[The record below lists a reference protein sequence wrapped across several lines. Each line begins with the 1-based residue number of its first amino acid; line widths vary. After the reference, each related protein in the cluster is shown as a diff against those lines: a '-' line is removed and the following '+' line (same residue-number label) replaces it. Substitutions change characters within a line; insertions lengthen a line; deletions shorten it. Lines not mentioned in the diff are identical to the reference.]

1 MKIWTFLIPLFI
13 LSACVQDMS
22 IVSRSDRIGEI
33 VLDGDFVLGKGVLLD
48 NVHILTAKH
57 VVTSCQKQLDR
68 CAFRNTVFGTHRFI
82 TFSEVYDDHRDILQ
96 IEVTPIPRDIPSIW
110 LVPFE
115 KNESIYI
122 EHSGI
127 TSVLSGSVLES
138 NTPYYA
144 YTKSLS
150 GYMLTG
156 AMTDIVV
163 REGESGTPVWNIKWE
178 LIGVM
183 SAIDAIG
190 KRGYIAY

>member
-1 MKIWTFLIPLFI
+1 MKIWTFLIPILI

-33 VLDGDFVLGKGVLLD
+33 VLGGDFVLGKGVLLD

-68 CAFRNTVFGTHRFI
+68 CAFRNTMFWNN
-82 TFSEVYDDHRDILQ
+82 TFMKFSQNYDPFRDIIQ
-96 IEVTPIPRDIPSIW
+96 IEITPIPRDIPSIW

-115 KNESIYI
+115 KNDSIYI
-122 EHSGI
+122 EHSGMA
-127 TSVLSGSVLES
+127 SRLSGSIL
-138 NTPYYA
+138 NPHAPYYA

-156 AMTDIVV
+156 AMSDIVV
-163 REGESGTPVWNIKWE
+163 REGESGTPVWNTKWE
-178 LIGVM
+178 LVGVM
-183 SAIDAIG
+183 SAIDTE
-190 KRGYIAY
+190 KWYGYIAY